1 MPTAASCAAATRAV
15 PAKPTNTAPRT
26 PVSVTTLPVGQAP
39 SVTPLSRGPNATTIP
54 TTSLVLV
61 NSTTPGVPMGNKVV
75 SATHVG
81 GAPQASHPGAT
92 QVKYIDL
99 TMEDDAGGAKQ
110 AGKQVGLTRW
120 SLLVHVNRRCV
131 HVHERFGK
139 CAEPHFLCVL
149 VLY

>member
-1 MPTAASCAAATRAV
+1 M
-15 PAKPTNTAPRT
+15 
-26 PVSVTTLPVGQAP
+26 
-39 SVTPLSRGPNATTIP
+39 
-54 TTSLVLV
+54 
-61 NSTTPGVPMGNKVV
+61 

-110 AGKQVGLTRW
+110 AGKQVGLTGW
-120 SLLVHVNRRCV
+120 SLLVHVNRRV

-139 CAEPHFLCVL
+139 CSEPHVLCVL

>member
-1 MPTAASCAAATRAV
+1 M
-15 PAKPTNTAPRT
+15 
-26 PVSVTTLPVGQAP
+26 
-39 SVTPLSRGPNATTIP
+39 
-54 TTSLVLV
+54 
-61 NSTTPGVPMGNKVV
+61 

-81 GAPQASHPGAT
+81 GASQASHPGAT

-110 AGKQVGLTRW
+110 AGKQVGLTWW
-120 SLLVHVNRRCV
+120 SLFVHVNIHYV

-139 CAEPHFLCVL
+139 RAEPRLLCVL